1 MLIAA
6 YNAYSFDLTCWINP
20 SSRNSANELDNFA
33 TSINSHKK
41 NSHPAPVFIEHTSA
55 WSNAASG
62 ICRCRIESKSLIPYI
77 GCLDNVMT
85 TATQTTFEHYSI
97 RVRPFLKWAGGK
109 SQLLPHLLELAPK
122 QFNRYIEPFVGGGAL
137 FFALG
142 KSNSVLADSN
152 EELVIT
158 YTTVRDDV
166 KNLIDRLRGFVNDK
180 ETFYKIRALDTS
192 KLSNIERAARL
203 IYLNKT
209 CFNGLYRVNQKGEFN
224 TPYNGAIGSNFLQ
237 PDVLQKASLALQGTT
252 IVGGDYKDVLRDH
265 AAKND
270 FIFLDPPYLPV
281 GKYSDFKRYTKER
294 FYIKDQEELA
304 NEFARLVALGCKV
317 ILTNSAHEAIMEL
330 FKNYDRKIVNSKRL
344 ISSDAKTRVG
354 EDLIVLGGF

>member
-1 MLIAA
+1 M
-6 YNAYSFDLTCWINP
+6 T
-20 SSRNSANELDNFA
+20 
-33 TSINSHKK
+33 
-41 NSHPAPVFIEHTSA
+41 TSA
-55 WSNAASG
+55 RLIHETSNTSA
-62 ICRCRIESKSLIPYI
+62 
-77 GCLDNVMT
+77 
-85 TATQTTFEHYSI
+85 
-97 RVRPFLKWAGGK
+97 RPFLKWAGGK

-122 QFNRYIEPFVGGGAL
+122 QFNKYIEPFVGGGAL

-166 KNLIDRLRGFVNDK
+166 ENLIDRLRSFVNDK
-180 ETFYKIRALDTS
+180 ETFYRIRSLDTLE
-192 KLSNIERAARL
+192 LSDLDRSARL

-224 TPYNGAIGSNFLQ
+224 TPYNGAIGANFLQ
-237 PDVLQKASLALQGTT
+237 PDVLRKASSTLKGTT
-252 IVGGDYKDVLRDH
+252 IVFGDYKEVLKTYS
-265 AAKND
+265 AKND

-304 NEFARLVALGCKV
+304 DEFTRLVNLGCKV
-317 ILTNSAHEAIMEL
+317 ILTNSAHESIVEL

>member
-1 MLIAA
+1 M
-6 YNAYSFDLTCWINP
+6 T
-20 SSRNSANELDNFA
+20 
-33 TSINSHKK
+33 
-41 NSHPAPVFIEHTSA
+41 TSA
-55 WSNAASG
+55 
-62 ICRCRIESKSLIPYI
+62 KLIHDI
-77 GCLDNVMT
+77 ST
-85 TATQTTFEHYSI
+85 SSA
-97 RVRPFLKWAGGK
+97 RPFLKWAGGK
-109 SQLLPHLLELAPK
+109 SQLLPYLLELTPK
-122 QFNRYIEPFVGGGAL
+122 QFNKYIEPFVGGGAL

-142 KSNSVLADSN
+142 NSNSILADSN

-166 KNLIDRLRGFVNDK
+166 ENLIDRLRSFVNNK
-180 ETFYKIRALDTS
+180 TTFYQIRSLDTS
-192 KLSNIERAARL
+192 ELSDLERSARL

-224 TPYNGAIGSNFLQ
+224 TPYNGAIGANFLQ
-237 PDVLQKASLALQGTT
+237 PDVLRKASATLKGTT
-252 IVGGDYKDVLRDH
+252 IVSGDYKDVLRTN
-265 AAKND
+265 AAKGD

-281 GKYSDFKRYTKER
+281 GKYADFKRYTKER

-304 NEFARLVALGCKV
+304 NEFTKLVDLGCKV
-317 ILTNSAHEAIMEL
+317 ILTNSAHESIMEL

>member
-1 MLIAA
+1 
-6 YNAYSFDLTCWINP
+6 
-20 SSRNSANELDNFA
+20 
-33 TSINSHKK
+33 
-41 NSHPAPVFIEHTSA
+41 
-55 WSNAASG
+55 
-62 ICRCRIESKSLIPYI
+62 
-77 GCLDNVMT
+77 MT
-85 TATQTTFEHYSI
+85 TATQLIEEQFNSTTK
-97 RVRPFLKWAGGK
+97 PFLKWAGGK

-122 QFNRYIEPFVGGGAL
+122 QFNKYIEPFVGGGAL

-142 KSNSVLADSN
+142 NSSSVLADSN
-152 EELVIT
+152 DELVIT

-166 KNLIDRLRGFVNDK
+166 ENLIDRLRNIVNDK
-180 ETFYKIRALDTS
+180 DTFYQIRSLDTS
-192 KLSNIERAARL
+192 KLSDLDRSARL

-209 CFNGLYRVNQKGEFN
+209 CFNGLYRVNQRGEFN
-224 TPYNGAIGSNFLQ
+224 TPYNGAIGANFLQ
-237 PDVLQKASLALQGTT
+237 ADVLRKASATLKGTT
-252 IVGGDYKDVLRDH
+252 IVAGDYKNVLTTK

-304 NEFARLVALGCKV
+304 DEFARLVDLGCKV
-317 ILTNSAHEAIMEL
+317 ILTNSAHESIIEL